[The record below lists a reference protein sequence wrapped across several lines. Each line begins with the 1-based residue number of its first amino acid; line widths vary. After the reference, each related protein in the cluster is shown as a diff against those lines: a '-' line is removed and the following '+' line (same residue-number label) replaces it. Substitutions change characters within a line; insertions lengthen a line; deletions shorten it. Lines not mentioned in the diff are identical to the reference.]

1 MKRATVLHA
10 LAAVLALAACK
21 STPASPAPAPAPSP
35 PAVAAPT
42 PPPAPPPANDEAC
55 AQILVVSW
63 QGAERAPAT
72 VTRDETAARARLE
85 ELRTR
90 VEQGA
95 DLATLAR
102 AESDAPTSAA
112 RGGVMG
118 TFSRAE
124 WPPIHAG
131 LRDPVFGVGVGGL
144 TDLVRMPYGYV
155 LARRC
160 PVEKVHTRHILVR
173 YAGAKNAGPEVT
185 RTKPEAIARVNQLR
199 NALLDGEDFAAV
211 ARANSDDSS
220 AAQGGDVGSV
230 GRGRLAPEY
239 EIAAF
244 ALQPNQLS
252 NVVETE
258 YGFHLIQRLPD

>member
-1 MKRATVLHA
+1 
-10 LAAVLALAACK
+10 
-21 STPASPAPAPAPSP
+21 
-35 PAVAAPT
+35 
-42 PPPAPPPANDEAC
+42 
-55 AQILVVSW
+55 
-63 QGAERAPAT
+63 
-72 VTRDETAARARLE
+72 
-85 ELRTR
+85 
-90 VEQGA
+90 
-95 DLATLAR
+95 
-102 AESDAPTSAA
+102 
-112 RGGVMG
+112 
-118 TFSRAE
+118 
-124 WPPIHAG
+124 
-131 LRDPVFGVGVGGL
+131 
-144 TDLVRMPYGYV
+144 MPYGYV